1 MSGPRPPAG
10 DGPLPPADFRPD
22 FDAYPML
29 TGDLPG
35 IGGRIRERVEDFV
48 VEEVPAYLPSGE
60 GEHLYL
66 YVEKVGI
73 ATPQLVEHLRD
84 AGGIPEAE
92 IGTAGLKDKRAVARQ
107 WISIPRRCQERA
119 AVLEELGVRILDA
132 RPHRNK
138 LRTGHLAGNRFR
150 VHIRAARDAESAR
163 RILARL
169 AAEGVPNYFGP
180 QRFGREGENAVKGL
194 AVLRGRRFGPRWL
207 ERLLV
212 SSVQSLLFNE
222 WLAERMRRGL
232 FDRFLEGDV
241 AKKHATG
248 GEFTVTEPETERE
261 RLLRFEISPT
271 GPIFG
276 RKMREAAGPA
286 RAFEDEILARYG
298 LARQAFGRRRGDRR
312 FARVP
317 LREWS
322 VEPSPEGL
330 WVSFA
335 LPKGAYATAVL
346 REVMK
351 VPLAPG
357 EADEADEPT
366 DELTSGRD

>member
-1 MSGPRPPAG
+1 LSVDRSAGPEGRRPV
-10 DGPLPPADFRPD
+10 DLRPD

-29 TGDLPG
+29 TADLPG
-35 IGGRIRERVEDFV
+35 IGGRIRERIEDFV
-48 VEEVPAYLPSGE
+48 VEELPAYEPTGE
-60 GEHLYL
+60 GEHLFL
-66 YVEKVGI
+66 FVEKAGVS
-73 ATPQLVEHLRD
+73 TPALIEHLRD
-84 AGGIPEAE
+84 AGGIPEVE
-92 IGTAGLKDKRAVARQ
+92 IGVAGLKDKRAVARQ
-107 WISIPRRCQERA
+107 WVSIPRRYAERA
-119 AVLEELGVRILDA
+119 AVLEEMGVRILDA

-150 VHIRAARDAESAR
+150 VLIRHPVGSAERARET
-163 RILARL
+163 LARL
-169 AAEGVPNYFGP
+169 AAAGVPNYFGP
-180 QRFGREGENAVKGL
+180 QRFGREGENAAKGM

-232 FDRFLEGDV
+232 FDRFLPGDV

-248 GEFTVTEPETERE
+248 GEFIVSDPDVERE
-261 RLLRFEISPT
+261 RLLRFEISPA

-276 RKMREAAGPA
+276 RKFREAVEEA
-286 RAFEDEILARYG
+286 RAFEDEVLAQFG
-298 LARQAFGRRRGDRR
+298 LGRDAFGRRRGDRR

-322 VEPSPEGL
+322 VEPVPEGVWL
-330 WVSFA
+330 SFF

-351 VPLAPG
+351 VPLAPTEAG
-357 EADEADEPT
+357 EEDEGA
-366 DELTSGRD
+366 DELTSDQD